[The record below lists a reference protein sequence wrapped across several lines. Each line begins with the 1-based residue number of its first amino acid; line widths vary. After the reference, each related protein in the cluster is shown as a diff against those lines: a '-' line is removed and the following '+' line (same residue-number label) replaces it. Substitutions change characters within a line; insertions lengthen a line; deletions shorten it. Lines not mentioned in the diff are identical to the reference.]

1 VLDNLRAR
9 PGAGLSDFVTQIGQI
24 LIRGVP
30 VASPQSVAVF
40 RVVFGACVLCYVTA
54 KPLDLNLL
62 QSYEIRTAQGVYGA
76 VVRWMAEYPAVPTH
90 LAQWLLV
97 SGALFMAGVLTPAS
111 YLCFVVGFLLWGCVL
126 TLTTSSHAVASL
138 SMAMVCLLAARW
150 SDAWSVDALVRRTWK
165 TPELLAP
172 SQRYGYAFWIP
183 RLVLGI
189 TFLAAAWSK
198 VGNGLAWVL
207 NGTVKY
213 YWLSDLDDAVVSW
226 GPRITEF
233 PYIAVFVSAVAVI
246 VETVVITAAFSRS
259 ASYVFGIGLSALSL
273 LAGFA
278 LFQGVFWWGWW
289 ILTMSF
295 LPWQY
300 VRWPARRGAVA
311 APQVRFG
318 LSRAQAAVAVV
329 LVAQQYLMSSFH
341 VEARPML
348 SAYDMYS
355 ATYANADEFERA
367 TNLVYRVTI
376 VDGADRH
383 STNCVLADRDAVLLP
398 RAAAGEA
405 EARERLRYVLN
416 GCLPSDKRAG
426 AIALEGDRR
435 VYDWHTRQFVWKRAI
450 DVLGPTSV
458 DWLNDER

>member
-1 VLDNLRAR
+1 L
-9 PGAGLSDFVTQIGQI
+9 FIG
-24 LIRGVP
+24 
-30 VASPQSVAVF
+30 
-40 RVVFGACVLCYVTA
+40 
-54 KPLDLNLL
+54 
-62 QSYEIRTAQGVYGA
+62 
-76 VVRWMAEYPAVPTH
+76 
-90 LAQWLLV
+90 
-97 SGALFMAGVLTPAS
+97 GVLTPAS

-165 TPELLAP
+165 RPDLLSP

-198 VGNGLAWVL
+198 VGNGMAWVL

-213 YWLSDLDDAVVSW
+213 YWLSDLDDAVVTW
-226 GPRITEF
+226 GPRITES

-259 ASYVFGIGLSALSL
+259 ASYVFAMGCAALSL

-295 LPWQY
+295 LPWHY
-300 VRWPARRGAVA
+300 VGWPARRGAVA
-311 APQVRFG
+311 APRVRFG
-318 LSRAQAAVAVV
+318 LSPAQATIAVV
-329 LVAQQYLMSSFH
+329 LVVQQYLMSSFH

-355 ATYANADEFERA
+355 ATYASAEEFERA

-376 VDGADRH
+376 IDGADRR
-383 STNCVLADRDAVLLP
+383 STDCVLADRDALLLP
-398 RAAAGEA
+398 RAGGGDA
-405 EARERLRYVLN
+405 EARERLRYVLKR
-416 GCLPSDKRAG
+416 CLPSDEPPG

-435 VYDWHTRQFVWKRAI
+435 VYDWQSRQFVWKRAI

-458 DWLNDER
+458 DWLKDER